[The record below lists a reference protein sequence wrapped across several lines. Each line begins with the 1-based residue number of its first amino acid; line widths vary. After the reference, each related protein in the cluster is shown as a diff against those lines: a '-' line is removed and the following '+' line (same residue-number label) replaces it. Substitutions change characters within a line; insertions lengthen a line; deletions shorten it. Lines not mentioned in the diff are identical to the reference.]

1 MSNRRIYPGR
11 QWKDRLAMWAEEFP
25 RHYMVP
31 AEELKITG
39 FFTKERLSMSQALER
54 AGQEAKPVPA
64 GTAWGNYWEYGWF
77 FCGNDGSG
85 KPCRETAGLRTR
97 LR

>member
-39 FFTKERLSMSQALER
+39 FFTKERLSMNQALEEQDR
-54 AGQEAKPVPA
+54 KQSLFLPELPGETT
-64 GTAWGNYWEYGWF
+64 GST
-77 FCGNDGSG
+77 DGF
-85 KPCRETAGLRTR
+85 LRK
-97 LR
+97 